1 VLVTLPLHR
10 KCHPWL
16 HLSGKAKLAER
27 KKMREPKAPRQNAAK
42 TRPRRERPRPLTH
55 RASRALRGR
64 SRLAGARIAPG
75 VWAAFR
81 VSEQE
86 DHKGEKKDGNRKETT

>member
-1 VLVTLPLHR
+1 M
-10 KCHPWL
+10 
-16 HLSGKAKLAER
+16 R
-27 KKMREPKAPRQNAAK
+27 KKTATEENAAQ

-64 SRLAGARIAPG
+64 SRLAGAEIAPG

-81 VSEQE
+81 VSERE
-86 DHKGEKKDGNRKETT
+86 NHKGETTDAHR